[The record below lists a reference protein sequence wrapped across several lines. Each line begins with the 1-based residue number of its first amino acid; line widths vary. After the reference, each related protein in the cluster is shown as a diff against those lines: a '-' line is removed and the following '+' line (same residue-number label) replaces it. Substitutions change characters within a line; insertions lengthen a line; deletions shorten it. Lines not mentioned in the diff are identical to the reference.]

1 MELTINSKTMKQPVD
16 FYRPGKGYIFVDLSG
31 GGSCPGCLG
40 SQICRNGKLIGDT
53 IAYSGDD
60 EATFARICRGW
71 FRAYLRREF

>member
-16 FYRPGKGYIFVDLSG
+16 FSRPGSGYIYVDFSG
-31 GGSCPGCLG
+31 DRSRPGTLG
-40 SQICRNGKLIGDT
+40 YQICRNGKLIGDT

-60 EATFARICRGW
+60 EATFARICRKW